1 MKQLVDWRHMS
12 GDESGPEQGS
22 GETKEE
28 FIQCLGTMKN
38 LTPQELEAY
47 QCGLGG
53 RKIVAVVT
61 PLWRSQEV
69 CGV

>member
-12 GDESGPEQGS
+12 GDESSPERDS
-22 GETKEE
+22 GESKEQ
-28 FIQCLGTMKN
+28 FIQRLGEIQN
-38 LTPQELEAY
+38 LTPEELEGY